1 MEWCETH
8 PNTVIYKLPTDEW
21 DEVDKW
27 RCAVAEH
34 TAKSFSVAHSPRV
47 ILRAINEAVDLFGT
61 EVLND
66 IQVTH
71 DEL

>member
-1 MEWCETH
+1 M
-8 PNTVIYKLPTDEW
+8 DEW
-21 DEVDKW
+21 DEVDDW

-34 TAKSFSVAHSPRV
+34 TTLSVGVEPLPHV
-47 ILRAINEAVDLFGT
+47 IIRAINKAVDLFGT